1 MLTKPSL
8 TLKRRLNASPA
19 QVFSAW
25 ADPEKIVRWFGPAET
40 SSSSV
45 RANGRPGGRYGIS
58 FKTEDGEYHEIGG
71 VYREVVPD
79 TRLVFSLAWPSTLA
93 HHRIAPAAGGVHALR
108 VRDGAGVRRLFFLEG
123 DRTMPHQ
130 IVSRDEWLAARKAL
144 LAKEKA
150 FTKERDALSQERR
163 RLPWV
168 KVDKTYVFEGSAGK
182 ETLADLFAG
191 RSQLLVSHF
200 MFGPD
205 WKEGCPSC
213 SFWADNYNGAVVHL
227 SHRDVS
233 LVAISR
239 APLEKLESYRKRMG
253 WSFKWV
259 SSYGNDFNRDYHV
272 SFTPEEQ
279 KTAVYNYKAG
289 GFGSSEAPGVS
300 VFIKGADGQIFHT
313 YSCYAR
319 GLDMLNGAYHLLDL
333 VPKGRDEQGLS
344 YPMAWVRRHD
354 QYEG

>member
-1 MLTKPSL
+1 MD
-8 TLKRRLNASPA
+8 
-19 QVFSAW
+19 Q
-25 ADPEKIVRWFGPAET
+25 
-40 SSSSV
+40 
-45 RANGRPGGRYGIS
+45 
-58 FKTEDGEYHEIGG
+58 
-71 VYREVVPD
+71 
-79 TRLVFSLAWPSTLA
+79 
-93 HHRIAPAAGGVHALR
+93 
-108 VRDGAGVRRLFFLEG
+108 GVRRLSFVEG

-168 KVDKTYVFEGSAGK
+168 KVDKTYVFEGLDGN

-191 RSQLLVSHF
+191 RSQLLVYHF

-213 SFWADNYNGAVVHL
+213 SFWADNYNGTVVHL

-239 APLEKLESYRKRMG
+239 APLDKLESYKMRMG

-272 SFTPEEQ
+272 SFTPEEE
-279 KTAVYNYKAG
+279 KTAVHDYKAG